1 MVELLT
7 VESER
12 FIGKFKADRRTD
24 EFWGGNEYTEYK
36 YTGFWYE
43 EAKVIEDKNTSK
55 KYFLP

>member
-36 YTGFWYE
+36 YTGF
-43 EAKVIEDKNTSK
+43 
-55 KYFLP
+55 